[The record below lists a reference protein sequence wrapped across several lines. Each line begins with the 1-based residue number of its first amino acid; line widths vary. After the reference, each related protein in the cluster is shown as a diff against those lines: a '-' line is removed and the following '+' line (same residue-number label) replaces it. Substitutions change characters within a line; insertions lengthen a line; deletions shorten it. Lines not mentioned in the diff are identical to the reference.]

1 MSNLIFFSRKSF
13 GTFAFLLFS
22 LPLFAQ
28 DKINQNIY
36 LDSFFVADLQE
47 AAGSELNG
55 VLLVGDTIFV
65 ENNLYF
71 FGLSIVFICNH
82 FESMGKSITIL
93 PVLKGSNEFSTDKKG
108 IAGATVRII
117 TKSNLEGSFILS
129 GGNGGNGKN
138 GTQGKSGQEPA
149 NVNECCI
156 QKHKGQS
163 GKIGGS
169 GGDGGDGG
177 NLILLTTSFQDV
189 AKIQLKALGGEGGTG
204 GLGGK
209 GGITYTKKHTG
220 GQTFPKG
227 FEISKKNEKDGIAG
241 SKGKQGKI
249 GTLTLKKLTDTTF
262 IQELSTY
269 SIDNFNSSEIPFAT
283 LININKDKPEAI
295 RRKVFPVSPINGRH
309 RGN

>member
-47 AAGSELNG
+47 AAGTELNG
-55 VLLVGDTIFV
+55 VLVVGDTIFV
-65 ENNLYF
+65 ENNLHF

-108 IAGATVRII
+108 IAGSIVRII
-117 TKSNLEGSFILS
+117 TKSNLEGSFIIS
-129 GGNGGNGKN
+129 GGNGGNGNN
-138 GTQGKSGQEPA
+138 GTQGKSGQKPS
-149 NVNECCI
+149 NVNECCN
-156 QKHKGQS
+156 QKHKGQP
-163 GKIGGS
+163 GRNGGT
-169 GGDGGDGG
+169 GGDGG
-177 NLILLTTSFQDV
+177 NGGNVTLLTTSSQDV
-189 AKIQLKALGGEGGTG
+189 AKIQIKALGGEGGAG

-209 GGITYTKKHTG
+209 GGITYAKKHTE
-220 GQTFPKG
+220 GQTFPKVFFINEASEKNG
-227 FEISKKNEKDGIAG
+227 ISG

-262 IQELSTY
+262 VQELSTY
-269 SIDNFNSSEIPFAT
+269 GIDNFKSSEIPFAT

-295 RRKVFPVSPINGRH
+295 RPKVFPVNPINGRH